1 MKNNFKDEIIG
12 KRVGPQPHA
21 AHSARHDRR
30 ARAAKQSAGLLVIAA
45 LSLASLSACK
55 RDDASAAPAETS
67 TVAIGPENIVIV
79 KAEEIRTGP
88 AISGTLAPEE
98 EATLRA
104 ELSGAVVQTYV
115 DQGQRVNQGQEL
127 VRIDDTALRDAV
139 LSARSG
145 MASSQSNYEN
155 AERNLQRSETLLKA
169 GAIAD
174 RDAEQ
179 ARSAAKLAQSQ
190 LADARTRLTN
200 AETQLAK
207 ANVRAPFSGV
217 VSARPV
223 NAGDVVS
230 PGTALVTVVNPATM
244 RLEGSV
250 PAEDLSSVR
259 LGLPVDFTV
268 NGYPGRHFTGRIT
281 RVNPVADP
289 ATRQVRIIASIPN
302 AGGTLVG
309 GLFADG
315 RVSSETRT
323 APVVPIS
330 AVDERG
336 VRPSVVMIKTGKTQK
351 ADVTLG
357 IRDDASETVEIRS
370 GVQPG
375 DTVLVGAAR
384 GISVGTAVRVS
395 APSDTKKVER

>member
-1 MKNNFKDEIIG
+1 MNGQHHHQRTMRTN
-12 KRVGPQPHA
+12 
-21 AHSARHDRR
+21 
-30 ARAAKQSAGLLVIAA
+30 GLLALAA
-45 LSLASLSACK
+45 ITLVTMSACK
-55 RDDASAAPAETS
+55 RDDANAAPAETS
-67 TVAIGPENIVIV
+67 AVAIGPENVVVV
-79 KAEEIRTGP
+79 KATEIRTGP
-88 AISGTLAPEE
+88 AVSGNLSPEE
-98 EATLRA
+98 EATLRS

-115 DQGQRVNQGQEL
+115 DQGQHVNKGQEL
-127 VRIDDTALRDAV
+127 VRIDDASLRDAM

-145 MASSQSNYEN
+145 MTSAQSNFDNAARN
-155 AERNLQRSETLLKA
+155 AERNETLLKA
-169 GAIAD
+169 GAIAE
-174 RDAEQ
+174 RDVEQ
-179 ARSAAKLAQSQ
+179 TRSAAKLAQAQ
-190 LADARTRLTN
+190 LADARARLTS
-200 AETQLAK
+200 AEAQLAK
-207 ANVRAPFSGV
+207 ANIKAPFSGV

-244 RLEGSV
+244 RLEASV
-250 PAEDLSSVR
+250 PAEDLASIR
-259 LGLPVDFTV
+259 IGLPVDFTV

-289 ATRQVRIIASIPN
+289 STRQVRIIASIPN

-323 APVVPIS
+323 APTVPLT

-336 VRPSVVMIKTGKTQK
+336 VRPSVVLIKNGKTQK
-351 ADVTLG
+351 ADVALG
-357 IRDDASETVEIRS
+357 IRDDATETVEIRS

-384 GISVGTAVRVS
+384 GISAGTPVRVS
-395 APSDTKKVER
+395 APSDVKR